1 MGSGSKPKT
10 DPNQAAINQLTLKRL
25 QREEA
30 DLAQQ
35 KADRER
41 LLASGRM
48 GRASLLTSGYSGPAA
63 GAAPSQSS
71 AISRAEERGMIK
83 EKARVKRESM
93 TLGRRGKGG
102 QQEVIPFSADQL
114 AWLKKNTY
122 QPETKPFRMGD
133 V

>member
-1 MGSGSKPKT
+1 
-10 DPNQAAINQLTLKRL
+10 
-25 QREEA
+25 
-30 DLAQQ
+30 
-35 KADRER
+35 
-41 LLASGRM
+41 M
-48 GRASLLTSGYSGPAA
+48 GRASLLTSGYTGPAT

-102 QQEVIPFSADQL
+102 QQEVIPFSGDQL